1 MQPIPNVPALVAL
14 YNQMNQYGRT
24 NGMELTVTQPGDV
37 RYTMTIRDEHLSSPG
52 TCHGGVLA
60 GLMDA
65 TLGAAALSLAF
76 TAAELVSTVEFK
88 INYLAP
94 VRLHDELVAHGVV
107 EHSGK
112 TLVVSSAFITCP
124 ARNNLVVARGMGTFN
139 RYPATKRDFHD
150 LLFPSEGRENE

>member
-1 MQPIPNVPALVAL
+1 MQPAPDVATL
-14 YNQMNQYGRT
+14 LAIYNQINQYGRT
-24 NGMELTVTQPGDV
+24 NGMVLTVEQPGDV
-37 RYTMTIRDEHLSSPG
+37 RYTMTVRDEHLSSPG

-65 TLGAAALSLAF
+65 ALGAAALSLAF
-76 TAAELVSTVEFK
+76 TAGELVSTVEFK

-112 TLVVSSAFITCP
+112 SLVVSSAFITCP
-124 ARNNLVVARGMGTFN
+124 TRDNLVVARGMGTFN
-139 RYPATKRDFHD
+139 RYPASKRDFHD
-150 LLFPSEGRENE
+150 LLFPADKQ

>member
-1 MQPIPNVPALVAL
+1 MESLPDVATL
-14 YNQMNQYGRT
+14 LAIYNQINAYGRT
-24 NGMELTVTQPGDV
+24 NGMELLLTQPGDV

-65 TLGAAALSLAF
+65 ALGAAALSLAF
-76 TAAELVSTVEFK
+76 TAGELVSTVEFK
-88 INYLAP
+88 INYLHP
-94 VRLHDELVAHGVV
+94 VRLHDHLVAHGTV

-112 TLVVSSAFITCP
+112 TLIVSSALITCP
-124 ARNNLVVARGMGTFN
+124 TRDNLVVARGLGTFN

-150 LLFPSEGRENE
+150 LLFPTV

>member
-1 MQPIPNVPALVAL
+1 MEPLPDVATLVAI
-14 YNQMNQYGRT
+14 YNQINTYGRV
-24 NGMELTVTQPGDV
+24 NGMELLLHAPGDV

-76 TAAELVSTVEFK
+76 TAGELVSTVEFK
-88 INYLAP
+88 INYLHP
-94 VRLHDELVAHGVV
+94 VRLHDQLVAHGTV

-112 TLVVSSAFITCP
+112 TLVVSSALITCP
-124 ARNNLVVARGMGTFN
+124 TRDNLVVARGLGTFN
-139 RYPATKRDFHD
+139 RYPATKRDFHE
-150 LLFPSEGRENE
+150 LLFPPDAN